1 MTQEMDEV
9 EQVGGL
15 EGAMLERKQFFAS
28 SNILGRPKSV
38 AADLNKT
45 DQQKKKTAD
54 KDQKGTIVIKLTNYK
69 VNKGISDAVFKEK

>member
-1 MTQEMDEV
+1 M
-9 EQVGGL
+9 
-15 EGAMLERKQFFAS
+15 
-28 SNILGRPKSV
+28 PKSV

-69 VNKGISDAVFKEK
+69 VNKGINDSVFKEK